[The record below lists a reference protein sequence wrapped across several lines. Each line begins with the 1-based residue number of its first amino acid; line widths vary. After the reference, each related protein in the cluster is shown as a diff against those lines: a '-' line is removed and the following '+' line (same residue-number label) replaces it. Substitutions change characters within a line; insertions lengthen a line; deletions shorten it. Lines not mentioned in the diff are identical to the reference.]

1 MKYTEIKELA
11 TAELAERL
19 AEEKANYMSMKLTH
33 SLSPLENPMQI
44 KVARKNIARLST
56 ELSTRSTE
64 EEEYHGKHKKLA

>member
-1 MKYTEIKELA
+1 MKYTEVKKLA

-64 EEEYHGKHKKLA
+64 E

>member
-19 AEEKANYMSMKLTH
+19 AEEKANYMSMKVTH
-33 SLSPLENPMQI
+33 SLSPLENPMQS

-64 EEEYHGKHKKLA
+64 E

>member
-19 AEEKANYMSMKLTH
+19 AEEKANYMSMKLPH

-64 EEEYHGKHKKLA
+64 E

>member
-11 TAELAERL
+11 TAKLAERL
-19 AEEKANYMSMKLTH
+19 AEEKANYMSIKLTH

-56 ELSTRSTE
+56 ELSTRATE
-64 EEEYHGKHKKLA
+64 E

>member
-56 ELSTRSTE
+56 ELSARSTE
-64 EEEYHGKHKKLA
+64 E

>member
-11 TAELAERL
+11 TAKLAERL

-44 KVARKNIARLST
+44 KVARKNNARLST

-64 EEEYHGKHKKLA
+64 E

>member
-19 AEEKANYMSMKLTH
+19 AEEKSNYMSMKLTH

-64 EEEYHGKHKKLA
+64 E

>member
-33 SLSPLENPMQI
+33 SLKPI
-44 KVARKNIARLST
+44 RKPYAN
-56 ELSTRSTE
+56 
-64 EEEYHGKHKKLA
+64 

>member
-11 TAELAERL
+11 TAGLAERL

-64 EEEYHGKHKKLA
+64 E

>member
-33 SLSPLENPMQI
+33 SLSPLDNPMQI
-44 KVARKNIARLST
+44 KVASKNIARLST
-56 ELSTRSTE
+56 ELSTRSTAE
-64 EEEYHGKHKKLA
+64 

>member
-1 MKYTEIKELA
+1 MKYTEIKEVA

-64 EEEYHGKHKKLA
+64 E

>member
-56 ELSTRSTE
+56 ELSTRSTDE
-64 EEEYHGKHKKLA
+64 

>member
-11 TAELAERL
+11 TAKLAERL

-56 ELSTRSTE
+56 ELSTRSE
-64 EEEYHGKHKKLA
+64 E

>member
-11 TAELAERL
+11 TAKLAERL
-19 AEEKANYMSMKLTH
+19 AEEKANYMSIKLTH

-64 EEEYHGKHKKLA
+64 E

>member
-56 ELSTRSTE
+56 ELSTSSTE
-64 EEEYHGKHKKLA
+64 E

>member
-11 TAELAERL
+11 TAKLAERL
-19 AEEKANYMSMKLTH
+19 TEEKANYMSMKLTH

-64 EEEYHGKHKKLA
+64 E

>member
-11 TAELAERL
+11 TAKLAERL

-56 ELSTRSTE
+56 ELSTRSTDE
-64 EEEYHGKHKKLA
+64 

>member
-11 TAELAERL
+11 TAKLAERL

-33 SLSPLENPMQI
+33 SVSPLENPIQI

-64 EEEYHGKHKKLA
+64 E

>member
-11 TAELAERL
+11 TAKLAERL
-19 AEEKANYMSMKLTH
+19 AEEKANYMSVKLTH

-64 EEEYHGKHKKLA
+64 E

>member
-56 ELSTRSTE
+56 EWSTRSTQE
-64 EEEYHGKHKKLA
+64 

>member
-56 ELSTRSTE
+56 ELSSRSTE
-64 EEEYHGKHKKLA
+64 E

>member
-1 MKYTEIKELA
+1 MKYTEMKELA

-33 SLSPLENPMQI
+33 SLSPLENPLQI
-44 KVARKNIARLST
+44 KIARKNIARLST

-64 EEEYHGKHKKLA
+64 E

>member
-44 KVARKNIARLST
+44 KVARKNIARLGT

-64 EEEYHGKHKKLA
+64 E

>member
-1 MKYTEIKELA
+1 MKYTEIRELA
-11 TAELAERL
+11 TAKLAERL
-19 AEEKANYMSMKLTH
+19 VEEKANYMSMKLTH

-64 EEEYHGKHKKLA
+64 E

>member
-1 MKYTEIKELA
+1 MKYTEITELA

-64 EEEYHGKHKKLA
+64 E

>member
-33 SLSPLENPMQI
+33 SLSPLENSMQI

-64 EEEYHGKHKKLA
+64 E

>member
-19 AEEKANYMSMKLTH
+19 AEEKASYMSMKLTH

-64 EEEYHGKHKKLA
+64 E

>member
-1 MKYTEIKELA
+1 MKYTEIIELA

-64 EEEYHGKHKKLA
+64 E

>member
-44 KVARKNIARLST
+44 NVARKNIARLST

-64 EEEYHGKHKKLA
+64 E

>member
-33 SLSPLENPMQI
+33 SLSPLENHMQI

-64 EEEYHGKHKKLA
+64 E

>member
-11 TAELAERL
+11 TAKLAERL

-64 EEEYHGKHKKLA
+64 E

>member
-19 AEEKANYMSMKLTH
+19 TEEKANYMSMKLTH

-64 EEEYHGKHKKLA
+64 E

>member
-11 TAELAERL
+11 TSKLAERL

-64 EEEYHGKHKKLA
+64 E

>member
-11 TAELAERL
+11 TAKLAERL
-19 AEEKANYMSMKLTH
+19 AEEKANQMSMKLTH

-64 EEEYHGKHKKLA
+64 E

>member
-56 ELSTRSTE
+56 ELSTRSE
-64 EEEYHGKHKKLA
+64 E

>member
-56 ELSTRSTE
+56 CQEGNLKKELTAILTQFD
-64 EEEYHGKHKKLA
+64 